1 MSVRRRRRNPLTR
14 FIAPVAT
21 IAMLSYFGFHALNGQ
36 YGLRAQ
42 MVLSQTE
49 SDLRLILAERK
60 ETRAKLE
67 SQLALLQDGTM
78 NRDMV
83 DEHARR
89 ELNLLRNEE
98 MVIFFD

>member
-36 YGLRAQ
+36 HGLRAQ
-42 MVLSQTE
+42 IVMTQKE
-49 SDLRLILAERK
+49 ADLRATLAERK
-60 ETRAKLE
+60 QARAELQR
-67 SQLALLQDGTM
+67 QLALLQDGTM

-89 ELNLLRNEE
+89 ELNLLRSDE
-98 MVIFFD
+98 MVIFIN